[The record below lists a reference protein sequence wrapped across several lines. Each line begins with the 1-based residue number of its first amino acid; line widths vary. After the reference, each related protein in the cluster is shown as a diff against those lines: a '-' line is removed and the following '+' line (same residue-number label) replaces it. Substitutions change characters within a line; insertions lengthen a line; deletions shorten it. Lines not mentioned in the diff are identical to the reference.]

1 MQINKLYL
9 AVDEKLH
16 RQGLPNIIEGSLR
29 SQIFGVFA
37 ENYKKWQESNMPAD
51 FTQYFAESDIL
62 SGRDMA
68 VYRALLY
75 FNLPQNIVF
84 KPVKPIK
91 VF

>member
-1 MQINKLYL
+1 
-9 AVDEKLH
+9 VDEKLH
-16 RQGLPNIIEGSLR
+16 RQGLSSIIEGSLR

-37 ENYKKWQESNMPAD
+37 ENYKKWQESNKSAD

-62 SGRDMA
+62 VGRDMV

-84 KPVKPIK
+84 KPVKPVK